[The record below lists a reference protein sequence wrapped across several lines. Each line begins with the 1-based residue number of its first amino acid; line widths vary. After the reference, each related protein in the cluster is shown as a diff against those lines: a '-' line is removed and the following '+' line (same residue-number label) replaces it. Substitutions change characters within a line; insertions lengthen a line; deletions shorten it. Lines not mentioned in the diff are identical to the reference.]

1 MKTIIKDLRTAAGL
15 TQQQLANRVRVTVR
29 TINSIERG
37 EYNPSLVLAYKI
49 AQVFHTTV
57 EELCCLKENV
67 ECEENQDEDHKLEN
81 VYPGDFIITA
91 CRWYWNI
98 KILYIYR
105 GYAWYSKGGYR
116 HRYLLTCSFLSH
128 GNGPAY

>member
-1 MKTIIKDLRTAAGL
+1 MKTIIKELRTNAGL

-49 AQVFHTTV
+49 ARIFHTTV

-67 ECEENQDEDHKLEN
+67 EWEDIEHEDCK
-81 VYPGDFIITA
+81 
-91 CRWYWNI
+91 
-98 KILYIYR
+98 
-105 GYAWYSKGGYR
+105 
-116 HRYLLTCSFLSH
+116 
-128 GNGPAY
+128 

>member
-57 EELCCLKENV
+57 EEL
-67 ECEENQDEDHKLEN
+67 
-81 VYPGDFIITA
+81 
-91 CRWYWNI
+91 WNI

-116 HRYLLTCSFLSH
+116 HRYLLTCSSLSH

>member
-67 ECEENQDEDHKLEN
+67 ECEENQDDAHK
-81 VYPGDFIITA
+81 
-91 CRWYWNI
+91 
-98 KILYIYR
+98 
-105 GYAWYSKGGYR
+105 
-116 HRYLLTCSFLSH
+116 
-128 GNGPAY
+128 

>member
-1 MKTIIKDLRTAAGL
+1 MKTIIKELRTAAGL

-49 AQVFHTTV
+49 ARVFDTTV

-67 ECEENQDEDHKLEN
+67 ECEEKKNEDQ
-81 VYPGDFIITA
+81 
-91 CRWYWNI
+91 R
-98 KILYIYR
+98 
-105 GYAWYSKGGYR
+105 
-116 HRYLLTCSFLSH
+116 
-128 GNGPAY
+128 

>member
-1 MKTIIKDLRTAAGL
+1 M
-15 TQQQLANRVRVTVR
+15 TVR

-67 ECEENQDEDHKLEN
+67 ECEENQDEDHK
-81 VYPGDFIITA
+81 
-91 CRWYWNI
+91 
-98 KILYIYR
+98 
-105 GYAWYSKGGYR
+105 
-116 HRYLLTCSFLSH
+116 
-128 GNGPAY
+128 